1 VLHLVTMEP
10 AQLTQPNGTGVGSG
24 IPMWNLRFEN
34 VPNGPGMLGKL
45 ERAGAPASFA
55 EVIGALRDDAALRAA
70 LSSGLAALP
79 YRAFKW
85 ETPPVTRAT
94 LRRAFECV
102 VLDSPRLARSVD
114 AITFAEH
121 FVETEAVVTFPS
133 LGRDAILV
141 APCPRGALSS
151 YGHLA
156 AFVRNAPRS
165 QQHAL
170 WTRVG
175 DAMDRRVGDQPV
187 WLSTAGG
194 GVAWLHVRLD
204 DHPKY
209 YGYAPYRV
217 YPRLAPGISECS
229 ETSSA
234 HPTGNDPRGTSER

>member
-1 VLHLVTMEP
+1 
-10 AQLTQPNGTGVGSG
+10 
-24 IPMWNLRFEN
+24 MWALRFEN
-34 VPNGPGMLGKL
+34 LPDGHGMLGRL

-55 EVIGALRDDAALRAA
+55 DFLGALREDAALRTV
-70 LSSGLAALP
+70 LTSGLAAVP

-102 VLDSPRLARSVD
+102 ALDSPRLARRVD
-114 AITFAEH
+114 AAAFAEH
-121 FVETEAVVTFPS
+121 FVVDEAVVTFPS

-141 APCPRGALSS
+141 APCPRGPLSS

-156 AFVRNAPRS
+156 AFVRDAPTA
-165 QQHAL
+165 QQHEL

-175 DAMDRRVGDQPV
+175 YAVEQRVGNRPV

-204 DHPKY
+204 DNPKY
-209 YGYAPYRV
+209 YGHAPYRV
-217 YPRLAPGISECS
+217 P
-229 ETSSA
+229 
-234 HPTGNDPRGTSER
+234 